1 MIKPKGCIPG
11 LLLAIIVWGCEKDKQ
26 PSITDNEEPIDG
38 NDPVVIGIVVSRS
51 SYDFG
56 NASINAQHTA
66 NLRITNPSTSNAD
79 LVGTATAVG
88 TYFYIVG
95 GNLNFRVPAG
105 SGLDVTM
112 AYRPTVRGVHT
123 GTITITHNVPGVVS
137 PIIVPLR
144 GTGL

>member
-1 MIKPKGCIPG
+1 MANP
-11 LLLAIIVWGCEKDKQ
+11 
-26 PSITDNEEPIDG
+26 
-38 NDPVVIGIVVSRS
+38 PVTVCYIRNPYPFSES
-51 SYDFG
+51 LP
-56 NASINAQHTA
+56 
-66 NLRITNPSTSNAD
+66 LRITNPSTSNAD